1 MNTPGRDT
9 NACELS
15 RQGLDYCTSRGISI
29 ATISAF
35 ELAESACHRYV
46 LLPVCD
52 QAGKRLFWAGR
63 RIAPGGHV
71 GRYVY
76 YGSIDRSVI
85 YGLHL
90 ADPAATHAV
99 FVEGFFDVMVAYERG
114 YRNFIANMGSATV
127 NQPWWSVKRD
137 TIASRFSHITVAFD
151 GGPYGRHPQQ
161 QQAALLSLAQAGVV
175 CSEVVLPPGADPAS
189 ISEEQVFDYFGK
201 PA

>member
-1 MNTPGRDT
+1 MNTLERDT

-15 RQGLDYCTSRGISI
+15 QKGLDYCTSRGISA

-35 ELAESACHRYV
+35 ELAESACHRYI

-52 QAGKRLFWAGR
+52 QAGKRMFWAGR
-63 RIAPGGHV
+63 RMAAGGHV

-76 YGSIDRSVI
+76 YGSIDRSAIFGV
-85 YGLHL
+85 HL
-90 ADPAATHAV
+90 VDPTTTHAV

-127 NQPWWSVKRD
+127 NQPWWDAKRD
-137 TIASRFSHITVAFD
+137 TMASRFSHITVAFD
-151 GGPYGRHPQQ
+151 GSLCGRHPQQ
-161 QQAALLSLAQAGVV
+161 QAALISLSQAGLA
-175 CSEVVLPPGADPAS
+175 CSEVLLPPGEDPAS
-189 ISEEQVFDYFGK
+189 ISEEQMFNYFGK

>member
-1 MNTPGRDT
+1 MNTLEHDT

-15 RQGLDYCTSRGISI
+15 RQGLDYCTSRGIST

-52 QAGKRLFWAGR
+52 QTGKRLFWAGR

-85 YGLHL
+85 FGLHL
-90 ADPAATHAV
+90 ADPTATHAV

-137 TIASRFSHITVAFD
+137 TIASRFSHVTVAFD
-151 GGPYGRHPQQ
+151 GGPCGRHPQQ
-161 QQAALLSLAQAGVV
+161 QATLLSLAQAGVV

-189 ISEEQVFDYFGK
+189 ISEEQMFDYFGK

>member
-1 MNTPGRDT
+1 MLERDT
-9 NACELS
+9 NARELS
-15 RQGLDYCTSRGISI
+15 RQGLEYCTSRGISA

-35 ELAESACHRYV
+35 ELAESACHRYI

-76 YGSIDRSVI
+76 YGSIDRSAI
-85 YGLHL
+85 FGLHL
-90 ADPAATHAV
+90 VDSAATHAV

-127 NQPWWSVKRD
+127 SQPWWNVKRD
-137 TIASRFSHITVAFD
+137 MMASRFSHITVAFD
-151 GGPYGRHPQQ
+151 GDPCGGHPQQ
-161 QQAALLSLAQAGVV
+161 HATLLSLAQAGVA
-175 CSEVVLPPGADPAS
+175 CSEVVLPPGEDPAS
-189 ISEEQVFDYFGK
+189 ISEEQMFNYFGK